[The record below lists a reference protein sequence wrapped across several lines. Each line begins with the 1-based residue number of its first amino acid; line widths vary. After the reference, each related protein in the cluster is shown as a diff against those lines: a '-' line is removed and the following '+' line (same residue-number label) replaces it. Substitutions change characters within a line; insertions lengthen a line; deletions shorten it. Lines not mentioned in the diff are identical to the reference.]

1 MNEIITMID
10 IQQLLGYQFFQ
21 HALLGGIIAAVACT
35 GIGLFLILRKE
46 AMIADGISHTAF
58 GGIALGL
65 LLGVYPLITA
75 LIVSLFAVIGISY
88 LKKKGFAQSDSAIA
102 VMLALGF
109 STGLI
114 IISVVKG
121 FNVELFSYLF
131 GSILTINQIDL
142 ITVFLLGL
150 STIIFLG
157 IFYKEL
163 LAMTFDEQSAK
174 LTGIPTGAFT
184 LGFNI
189 LVATTIVLSIK
200 IIGIILVVAL
210 IVLPGLTALQLRRSF
225 KQTLFASFGFGG
237 MSVFLGIFL
246 SAVFDVAA
254 SGVIVVLA
262 VGFFFIIALYQR
274 LR

>member
-1 MNEIITMID
+1 MNEIVTMID
-10 IQQLLGYQFFQ
+10 IPQLLGYQFFQ

-65 LLGVYPLITA
+65 LLGIYPLITA
-75 LIVSLFAVIGISY
+75 LIVSIFAVLGISY
-88 LKKKGFAQSDSAIA
+88 MKKKGFAQSDSAIA
-102 VMLALGF
+102 VMLAIGF

-114 IISVVKG
+114 IISLVKG

-142 ITVFLLGL
+142 LTVSLLGL
-150 STIIFLG
+150 STILFLG

-163 LAMTFDEQSAK
+163 LAITFDEESAK
-174 LTGIPTGAFT
+174 LTGIPTRAFT
-184 LGFNI
+184 YGFNI

-237 MSVFLGIFL
+237 MSVFFGIFL
-246 SAVFDVAA
+246 SALFDVAA

-262 VGFFFIIALYQR
+262 VGFFLTLAIYQR
-274 LR
+274 LK

>member
-1 MNEIITMID
+1 MHEFLAAINLL
-10 IQQLLGYQFFQ
+10 QLLGYQFFQ
-21 HALLGGIIAAVACT
+21 HALLGGIIAAAACT
-35 GIGLFLILRKE
+35 GIGLFLVLRKE

-65 LLGVYPLITA
+65 LLGVYPVVTA
-75 LIVSLFAVIGISY
+75 LVVSVLAVLGISY
-88 LKKKGFAQSDSAIA
+88 LKRKGYAQSDAAIA

-114 IISVVKG
+114 ILSLVKG

-131 GSILTINQIDL
+131 GSILTINDL
-142 ITVFLLGL
+142 DLVIVLLLGIL
-150 STIIFLG
+150 TIAFLG
-157 IFYKEL
+157 LFYKEL
-163 LAMTFDEQSAK
+163 LAITFDEQAAK
-174 LTGIPTGAFT
+174 LTGVPTGAFT
-184 LGFNI
+184 FGFNL

-225 KQTLFASFGFGG
+225 RQTLFASFGFGG
-237 MSVFLGIFL
+237 LSVFVGIFL
-246 SAVFDVAA
+246 SALFDIAT

-262 VGFFFIIALYQR
+262 VVFFLIVVLFRR
-274 LR
+274 LN

>member
-1 MNEIITMID
+1 MHEMLID
-10 IQQLLGYQFFQ
+10 FLQLLGYQFFQ
-21 HALLGGIIAAVACT
+21 HALIGGIIAAVACT

-65 LLGVYPLITA
+65 LLGIYPLITA
-75 LIVSLFAVIGISY
+75 LIVSILAVLGISY
-88 LKKKGFAQSDSAIA
+88 LKKKGLAHSDSAIA

-114 IISVVKG
+114 ILSLVKG

-131 GSILTINQIDL
+131 GSILTINQVDL
-142 ITVFLLGL
+142 LTVFLLGIT
-150 STIIFLG
+150 TILFLG
-157 IFYKEL
+157 LFYKEL
-163 LAMTFDEQSAK
+163 LAITFDEQSAK
-174 LTGIPTGAFT
+174 LTGIPTGTFT
-184 LGFNI
+184 LGFNL

-225 KQTLFASFGFGG
+225 RQTMFASFGFGG

-246 SAVFDVAA
+246 SAWFDVAA
-254 SGVIVVLA
+254 SGVIVILA
-262 VGFFFIIALYQR
+262 VGFFIIVALYRR

>member
-1 MNEIITMID
+1 MHEIVSVID
-10 IQQLLGYQFFQ
+10 ILQLLGYQFFQ

-65 LLGVYPLITA
+65 LLGVYPVITA
-75 LIVSLFAVIGISY
+75 LIVSIFAVLGISY
-88 LKKKGFAQSDSAIA
+88 LKRKGYAQSDSAIA

-114 IISVVKG
+114 ILSLVKG

-131 GSILTINQIDL
+131 GSILTINQLDL
-142 ITVFLLGL
+142 LTVLLLGF
-150 STIIFLG
+150 STILFLG
-157 IFYKEL
+157 LFYKEL
-163 LAMTFDEQSAK
+163 LAITFDEQSAK

-184 LGFNI
+184 LGFNL

-210 IVLPGLTALQLRRSF
+210 IVLPGLSALQLRRSF
-225 KQTLFASFGFGG
+225 RQTLFASFGFGG
-237 MSVFLGIFL
+237 LSVFAGIFL
-246 SAVFDVAA
+246 SALFDVAA

-262 VGFFFIIALYQR
+262 VIFFFIVVLYRR

>member
-1 MNEIITMID
+1 MHEMLID
-10 IQQLLGYQFFQ
+10 ILQLLGYQFFQ

-75 LIVSLFAVIGISY
+75 LIVSILAVLGISY
-88 LKKKGFAQSDSAIA
+88 LKKKGLAHSDSAIA

-114 IISVVKG
+114 ILSLVKG

-131 GSILTINQIDL
+131 GSILTINQVDL
-142 ITVFLLGL
+142 LTVFLLGL
-150 STIIFLG
+150 STILFLG
-157 IFYKEL
+157 LFYKEL
-163 LAMTFDEQSAK
+163 LAITFDEQSAK

-184 LGFNI
+184 LGFNL

-225 KQTLFASFGFGG
+225 RQTLFASFGFGG

-246 SAVFDVAA
+246 SALFDVAT
-254 SGVIVVLA
+254 SGVIVMLA
-262 VGFFFIIALYQR
+262 VGFFVSVALYRR

>member
-1 MNEIITMID
+1 MHEALMMID
-10 IQQLLGYQFFQ
+10 ISQLLGYQFFQ
-21 HALLGGIIAAVACT
+21 HALLGGIIAAIACT
-35 GIGLFLILRKE
+35 SIGLFLILRKE

-75 LIVSLFAVIGISY
+75 LIVSLLAILGISY
-88 LKKKGFAQSDSAIA
+88 MKRHGLAQSDAAIA
-102 VMLALGF
+102 VMLAIGF

-114 IISVVKG
+114 IISLVQG

-131 GSILTINQIDL
+131 GSILTINQVDL
-142 ITVFLLGL
+142 LTVFLLGVSAIL
-150 STIIFLG
+150 FLG

-163 LAMTFDEQSAK
+163 LAITFDETSAK
-174 LTGIPTGAFT
+174 LTGIPTGTFTFAF
-184 LGFNI
+184 NV

-210 IVLPGLTALQLRRSF
+210 IVIPGLTALQLRRSF
-225 KQTLFASFGFGG
+225 RQTLFASIGFGG
-237 MSVFLGIFL
+237 MSVFVGIFL
-246 SAVFDVAA
+246 SALFDVAT
-254 SGVIVVLA
+254 SGVIVILA
-262 VGFFFIIALYQR
+262 VIFFLIIAVYQR